1 MQKQI
6 SQVTFDLF
14 RKISEEKSMN
24 HKFLGQIF
32 QEKDFSEDY
41 LFFLNH
47 FDNIMEQD
55 NDRKVKCLAELLT
68 DPEGKVKSV
77 DMVRRLPWTRTILNK
92 VAKIS
97 RELLKH
103 SPNTQWSH
111 NQPIYKA
118 NRPRKLFSLLP
129 FWKLHYQR
137 LLNSCRNSI

>member
-6 SQVTFDLF
+6 SQVFLYLF

-68 DPEGKVKSV
+68 DS
-77 DMVRRLPWTRTILNK
+77 
-92 VAKIS
+92 
-97 RELLKH
+97 
-103 SPNTQWSH
+103 
-111 NQPIYKA
+111 
-118 NRPRKLFSLLP
+118 
-129 FWKLHYQR
+129 
-137 LLNSCRNSI
+137 